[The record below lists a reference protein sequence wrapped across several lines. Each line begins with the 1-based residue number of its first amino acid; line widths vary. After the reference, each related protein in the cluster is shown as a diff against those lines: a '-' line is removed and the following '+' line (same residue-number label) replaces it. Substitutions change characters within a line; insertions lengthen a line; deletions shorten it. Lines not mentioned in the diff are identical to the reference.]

1 MTSVEGIFACGNV
14 LHVHDIVDWVSE
26 ESEFCGRMAA
36 SFVKGELSKGREIPV
51 RTGKMLSYTLPS
63 KVEAGKPAILSLR
76 TIAPL
81 ENLFLCVRTEKDLLY
96 KKKFRK
102 IFPSIMQRITLK
114 EIPAD
119 AQFVEAF
126 VSNE

>member
-1 MTSVEGIFACGNV
+1 VYDLFDGNS
-14 LHVHDIVDWVSE
+14 I
-26 ESEFCGRMAA
+26 
-36 SFVKGELSKGREIPV
+36 KGDLQKVREIPV

-81 ENLFLCVRTEKDLLY
+81 ENLFLSVRTEKDLLY

-102 IFPSIMQRITLK
+102 IFPSIMQRIQLK
-114 EIPAD
+114 EVPAD
-119 AQFVEAF
+119 AQYIETF
-126 VSNE
+126 VSVEDL